1 MQHEN
6 DTLANNQW
14 FESDIK
20 FNQLY
25 PRHIANLDSRH
36 WTPLN
41 VAKKAGKYL
50 AAEKGARV
58 LDIGSGVGKFCLTAA
73 FYNPKAIFYG
83 IEQRK
88 ELVDHANK
96 AKQTLGLENV
106 HFITA
111 NLTDIK
117 LTDYEHFYFYNSF
130 YENLVETDHID
141 NNIWHSE
148 RLYEKYNRNLY
159 VQMKKL
165 GTGTRIAS
173 FHSLEED
180 MPNGFHL
187 IGSEIEDLLKFWI
200 KI

>member
-1 MQHEN
+1 MQIDN
-6 DTLANNQW
+6 DTIPKW

-36 WTPLN
+36 WTPLS

-73 FYNPKAIFYG
+73 YFNPRATFYG
-83 IEQRK
+83 VEQRK

-96 AKQTLGLENV
+96 AKQVLGVENV

-130 YENLVETDHID
+130 YENLVENDHID
-141 NNIWHSE
+141 DNIWHSE
-148 RLYEKYNRNLY
+148 RLYEKYNRYLY
-159 VQMKKL
+159 LQMKKL
-165 GTGTRIAS
+165 TTGTRIAS

-180 MPNGFHL
+180 MPDGFHL
-187 IGSEIEDLLKFWI
+187 IGSEVEDLLKFWI